1 MVLELHIF
9 YGRMAFELIEVI
21 KSCLAF
27 AIDFTCE
34 KIHNIMSLMLDL
46 RYEGL
51 HVITD
56 YVEYKKTMHVVVEYD
71 QIILVPLLVKVL

>member
-1 MVLELHIF
+1 MDLEQELL
-9 YGRMAFELIEVI
+9 YGCMAFESIVVI
-21 KSCLAF
+21 KPCLAF

>member
-1 MVLELHIF
+1 
-9 YGRMAFELIEVI
+9 
-21 KSCLAF
+21 
-27 AIDFTCE
+27 
-34 KIHNIMSLMLDL
+34 MSLMLDL